1 MDPFVASAASPRQLA
16 YPKVHAGELA
26 VIGEMLASLDSL
38 THAGRHHV
46 MAKIA
51 AFMQARVA
59 PVLAGRGPA
68 ERARI
73 AELIDRVK
81 HEAGRP
87 LPVVPSFTDA
97 VGRLVAV
104 PGLFV

>member
-1 MDPFVASAASPRQLA
+1 MDSFAAASSSRPLR
-16 YPKVHAGELA
+16 YPPVHAGELA

-51 AFMQARVA
+51 AFMQARVTPA
-59 PVLAGRGPA
+59 LAGRSAA
-68 ERARI
+68 ERAGV
-73 AELIDRVK
+73 AELIERVK
-81 HEAGRP
+81 HEAARP
-87 LPVVPSFTDA
+87 LPVVPSFTEA
-97 VGRLVAV
+97 VGRLMGV